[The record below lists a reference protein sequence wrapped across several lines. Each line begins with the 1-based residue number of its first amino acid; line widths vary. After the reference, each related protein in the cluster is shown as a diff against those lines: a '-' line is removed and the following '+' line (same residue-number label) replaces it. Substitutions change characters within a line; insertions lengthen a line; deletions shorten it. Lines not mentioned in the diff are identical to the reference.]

1 MKRNDT
7 RSSSFGQ
14 KVNVIRLR
22 RSVWSRRAEAV
33 SSGGR
38 RLQGRFRPGGAREG
52 PSARRGAAAP
62 ASQQQ
67 QQRQTQRGGNAAR
80 HHHHADRE
88 AARTPPTRRHPGSLY
103 LVLSIRRRKAKSNVD
118 RDASSR
124 RSGHEPVADELGE
137 VQPAKVVAL
146 L

>member
-1 MKRNDT
+1 MKRNNT

-52 PSARRGAAAP
+52 PSARRGGAAP

-67 QQRQTQRGGNAAR
+67 RQAQRGGNAAR
-80 HHHHADRE
+80 HQHHADRE
-88 AARTPPTRRHPGSLY
+88 AARTPSARRHPGSLY